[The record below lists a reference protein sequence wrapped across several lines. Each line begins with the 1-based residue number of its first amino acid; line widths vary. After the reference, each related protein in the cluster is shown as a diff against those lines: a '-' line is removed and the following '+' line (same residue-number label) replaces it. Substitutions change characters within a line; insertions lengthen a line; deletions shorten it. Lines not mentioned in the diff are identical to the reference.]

1 MNHCQLG
8 DYINRNQLA
17 KMNKVARIIAN
28 RFCKKRLIPLEQ
40 IEEFR
45 FGIEIVLSNLLTFL
59 TIFILGTI
67 LGYLWCTI
75 AYIVVFI
82 TLRQFCEGRHAKTYL
97 KCFLST
103 CSLFLLTLLLSELIL
118 YEVSLRFILLLL
130 ISNISIMLYKYN
142 YSCANLAKEKNY
154 VMLLVFYSLASV
166 IEFKFNKNMAIC
178 TILSAFIV
186 NILMTKKQIIRE
198 R

>member
-28 RFCKKRLIPLEQ
+28 RFCKKGLIPLEQ

-67 LGYLWCTI
+67 LGYL
-75 AYIVVFI
+75 
-82 TLRQFCEGRHAKTYL
+82 
-97 KCFLST
+97 
-103 CSLFLLTLLLSELIL
+103 
-118 YEVSLRFILLLL
+118 
-130 ISNISIMLYKYN
+130 
-142 YSCANLAKEKNY
+142 
-154 VMLLVFYSLASV
+154 
-166 IEFKFNKNMAIC
+166 
-178 TILSAFIV
+178 
-186 NILMTKKQIIRE
+186 
-198 R
+198 